1 MLDTDTQ
8 ERLTLRLRRIGGQV
22 KGLERM
28 AKEPNLCID
37 LLTQVAAVQ
46 AALKGVGDEI
56 LHHHVRRCIP
66 ESFGRRLRA
75 PERARLDEMEKMFAQ
90 YCKQPRDTG
99 AR

>member
-8 ERLTLRLRRIGGQV
+8 ERLTLRLRRIAGHV

-28 AKEPNLCID
+28 AKGPTLCVD

-56 LHHHVRRCIP
+56 LHHHVRHCIQ

-75 PERARLDEMEKMFAQ
+75 SEKARLQEMERMFAQ
-90 YCKQPRDTG
+90 YCKQPRENG